1 MMLQLGKLRQEDDKF
16 KTSLDYKVRPV
27 SKVGGEGREIERKK
41 GGGEERGEGRKG
53 TKNQIT

>member
-27 SKVGGEGREIERKK
+27 SMVGGEGREIERKK
-41 GGGEERGEGRKG
+41 GGGEEREGRK
-53 TKNQIT
+53 